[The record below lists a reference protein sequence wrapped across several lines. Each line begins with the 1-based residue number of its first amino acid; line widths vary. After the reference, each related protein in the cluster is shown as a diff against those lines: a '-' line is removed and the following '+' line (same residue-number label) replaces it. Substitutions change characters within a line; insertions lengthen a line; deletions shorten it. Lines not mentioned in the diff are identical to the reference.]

1 MLVAVITMR
10 TQIIWLTSM
19 LLAWCSAAEALQTA
33 RTAARI
39 GFIVSSGSTSSPA
52 LDAFTLELR
61 DLGYVEGKNVVIE
74 RRYAE
79 GRLDHIPTLV
89 NDLVQ
94 QKVDLIVAP
103 NNVAIQAARKATE
116 SIPIVMVSS
125 IDPVEAGY
133 VKSFLHPGGNMTGV
147 TSISRDLSAKRVELL
162 TELMPKISRVGVLWD
177 ADGPGP
183 AVAFKKYKA
192 AAQAFKLDMRSLE
205 VRGPKPDFEKAFAAA
220 KVARGDALIVVRNP
234 LIGQHRNQ
242 IFELTIKN
250 RLVSMAEEGQ
260 YVDAGGVISYGANA
274 PELFRRVAAYVDK
287 ILKGAEPGDL
297 PVEEPNKLELV
308 INLKTAKKIGLTIP
322 LTVLGRAD
330 RVIR

>member
-1 MLVAVITMR
+1 MFVAVTTMKR
-10 TQIIWLTSM
+10 QIIWLTWI
-19 LLAWCSAAEALQTA
+19 LLACCSFAAAQEPAKA
-33 RTAARI
+33 VPRI
-39 GFIVSSGSTSSPA
+39 GFIVSAGNPSSPT

-61 DLGYVEGKNVVIE
+61 DRGYVEGKNIVIE

-79 GRLDHIPTLV
+79 GRLDLIPKLV

-133 VKSFLHPGGNMTGV
+133 VKSFIHPGGNMTGV
-147 TSISRDLSAKRVELL
+147 TSISRDLSAKRMELL

-177 ADGPGP
+177 TDGPGP
-183 AVAFKKYKA
+183 AIAFKKYKA
-192 AAQAFKLDMRSLE
+192 AAQAFKLAMRSLE
-205 VRGPKPDFEKAFAAA
+205 VRGPRPDFEKAFEAA
-220 KVARGDALIVVRNP
+220 KAARAEALIVVKNP
-234 LIGQHRNQ
+234 LTGQHANQ
-242 IFELTIKN
+242 IGELTVKN
-250 RLVSMAEEGQ
+250 RLMSMTEEGQ
-260 YVDAGGVISYGANA
+260 YVDAGGLISYGANL
-274 PELFRRVAAYVDK
+274 PDLFRRVAGYVDK
-287 ILKGAEPGDL
+287 ILKGAEPADL